1 MYLKNLNNVLRI
13 RVSNVMMHKLSLIA
27 SLRNKSISEI
37 VRDIILKYLA
47 MEDIKEDEYT
57 ESIFHD

>member
-13 RVSNVMMHKLSLIA
+13 RISNIMLHKLSLLA
-27 SLRNKSISEI
+27 SMRNKSVSDI
-37 VRDIILKYLA
+37 VRDIILQYLA

-57 ESIFHD
+57 ESIFND